1 MESFIK
7 VIEKKIKDAIQVKKI
22 EIIDNSFKHKG
33 HKSFSKNKL
42 HLKIVIES
50 EYLKSL
56 NRVQAHKE
64 IMKILKEDLKEKIH
78 ALELKIN

>member
-7 VIEKKIKDAIQVKKI
+7 VIENKIKNAIEVSKI
-22 EIIDNSFKHKG
+22 EIIDNSSKHKG
-33 HKSFSKNKL
+33 HKSFQEGKL
-42 HLKIVIES
+42 HLKIIIYS

-56 NRVQAHKE
+56 NRVDAQKKV
-64 IMKILKEDLKEKIH
+64 MKILEEELKENIH